1 MKNVCAFCGRGIGE
15 VKELF
20 SGPVLH
26 ICNQCIDDYSARLHK
41 RDIEA
46 TARFKEEIDHAVS
59 EAFRHM
65 VANLDLGEL
74 HDKYQLLMKVKFKEG
89 PAAPKFQEVF
99 DEFKRG
105 VDQVIARD
113 DYQSRYDLGIA
124 YHEMGLTSD
133 AFREL
138 AASLRFALGHRD
150 FKKAEEIL
158 SVILFMG
165 FEPKAVFDM
174 LELLFK
180 EGGFGKK

>member
-1 MKNVCAFCGRGIGE
+1 MKNICSFCGREVGE

-20 SGPVLH
+20 SGPPVH
-26 ICNQCIDDYSARLHK
+26 ICNECIDGYNSRLRRK
-41 RDIEA
+41 EKEA
-46 TARFKEEIDHAVS
+46 DVKFHEEVDRAVS
-59 EAFRHM
+59 ESFKHI

-89 PAAPKFQEVF
+89 PGAPKFQEVF

-105 VDQVIARD
+105 VAQVIASD

-124 YHEMGLTSD
+124 YHEMGLKHD

-138 AASLRFALGHRD
+138 SESFRYSLRHRD
-150 FKKAEEIL
+150 WSKGEQVL

-165 FEPKAVFDM
+165 FDAKSVFDM
-174 LELLFK
+174 LSGVFK
-180 EGGFGKK
+180 ERS

>member
-20 SGPVLH
+20 TGPMLH
-26 ICNQCIDDYSARLHK
+26 ICNECIDDYNARLHK
-41 RDIEA
+41 SDTESA
-46 TARFKEEIDHAVS
+46 ARFKEEIDRVVS
-59 EAFRHM
+59 EAFRHI

-89 PAAPKFQEVF
+89 PGAPKFQEVF

-124 YHEMGLTSD
+124 YHEMGLQSD

-138 AASLRFALGHRD
+138 SDSIRFALRHRD

-165 FEPKAVFDM
+165 FEPKAVFEM
-174 LELLFK
+174 LAALFQ
-180 EGGFGKK
+180 EGGLEKR